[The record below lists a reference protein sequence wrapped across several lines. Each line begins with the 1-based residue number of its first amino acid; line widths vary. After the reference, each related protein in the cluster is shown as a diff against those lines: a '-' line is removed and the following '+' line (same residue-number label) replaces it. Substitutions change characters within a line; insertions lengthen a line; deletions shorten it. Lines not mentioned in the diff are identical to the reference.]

1 MIDVVCDDDN
11 DSHLGSKRFRRNLDA
26 YIQRFND
33 VRDLYGITVVYYGH
47 LHVDSVAATSV

>member
-1 MIDVVCDDDN
+1 MIDIVCDDD

-33 VRDLYGITVVYYGH
+33 VRNLYGTIILCIWLVVVV
-47 LHVDSVAATSV
+47 LLFLFVV